1 MEEYIEKLISQI
13 RCKKARPYI
22 ANEIKDHIEEQID
35 FNKLN
40 GMTEEEAEKSAV
52 MDMGDPVEVGISMD
66 KIHRPKISWRILFIV
81 GILSILGIVIQY
93 SILGKVD
100 SETQINDTY
109 RLSLAGFVSSV
120 IFGFMI
126 MLAIYFIDFT
136 TIAKYS
142 KLIGSFIILS
152 GIMYLAGFFGR
163 TVNGA
168 YYTIDLGMFHFSATA
183 LMMFYVPVYGAILYK
198 YRDGGKFD
206 FLKAVIWMI
215 IPVFITFRMPN
226 IVVTGIMLISMNVL
240 LSASLLKGWFKLPV
254 KRTLV
259 CLWSLFLLLPIGILY
274 VMYSFHMMAEYQ
286 EARIRAF
293 LLADGDGY
301 YMTSILRAFCDDI
314 PLVGNSGN
322 DVVGSLPNFN
332 SDYIFSYILNSYG
345 SILGI
350 VIISILAVFVM
361 LIFGASAKQK
371 NELGMMMGF
380 GCGMIFLLN
389 TLINILGAVGVL
401 PPAASFLPFFSLG
414 GSNIILCY
422 ALVGIVMS
430 IYRYKDVY
438 PVNVA
443 DKVIVKKELRI

>member
-1 MEEYIEKLISQI
+1 MLMRMEEYIEKLISQI

-163 TVNGA
+163 TN
-168 YYTIDLGMFHFSATA
+168 
-183 LMMFYVPVYGAILYK
+183 PVSCSKVMDGTVVLY
-198 YRDGGKFD
+198 
-206 FLKAVIWMI
+206 
-215 IPVFITFRMPN
+215 N
-226 IVVTGIMLISMNVL
+226 
-240 LSASLLKGWFKLPV
+240 
-254 KRTLV
+254 
-259 CLWSLFLLLPIGILY
+259 
-274 VMYSFHMMAEYQ
+274 
-286 EARIRAF
+286 
-293 LLADGDGY
+293 
-301 YMTSILRAFCDDI
+301 
-314 PLVGNSGN
+314 
-322 DVVGSLPNFN
+322 
-332 SDYIFSYILNSYG
+332 
-345 SILGI
+345 
-350 VIISILAVFVM
+350 
-361 LIFGASAKQK
+361 
-371 NELGMMMGF
+371 
-380 GCGMIFLLN
+380 
-389 TLINILGAVGVL
+389 
-401 PPAASFLPFFSLG
+401 
-414 GSNIILCY
+414 
-422 ALVGIVMS
+422 
-430 IYRYKDVY
+430 
-438 PVNVA
+438 
-443 DKVIVKKELRI
+443 